1 MRLEAEADH
10 ERLEAQLHQ
19 SQRMESLGQL
29 AGGVAHDFNNLLGVI
44 LNYAAFVAEELTSA
58 AATPTG
64 TQWEGPLKDV
74 KQIQLAAERGALL
87 IRQLL
92 SFARREVV
100 QPRALSLN
108 SAITRMEQILR
119 RIDRRA
125 DRIGYQPRSRLA
137 IGPG

>member
-1 MRLEAEADH
+1 MRLEAEADRITAEDEKTVAEGVRLETAADH

-44 LNYAAFVAEELTSA
+44 LNYAAFVAEELTTA

-74 KQIQLAAERGALL
+74 KQIQ
-87 IRQLL
+87 
-92 SFARREVV
+92 
-100 QPRALSLN
+100 
-108 SAITRMEQILR
+108 
-119 RIDRRA
+119 
-125 DRIGYQPRSRLA
+125 IGS
-137 IGPG
+137 